1 MDLLASAIIQ
11 VFEKDRE
18 MTHTGTRNLAYS
30 NSAAFISY
38 REIRKSNSQPTEMKC
53 ESLKLLWFFSPAIK
67 RVIKNEGSTQ
77 KLADMQN
84 FKDELPA
91 EAGN

>member
-1 MDLLASAIIQ
+1 MIQ

-18 MTHTGTRNLAYS
+18 MTHTRTRKLADSYS
-30 NSAAFISY
+30 TALASY
-38 REIRKSNSQPTEMKC
+38 REIRKSNSQPTETKC
-53 ESLKLLWFFSPAIK
+53 ESLRLLWFFSPAIK

-84 FKDELPA
+84 FKDEFPA

>member
-1 MDLLASAIIQ
+1 MIQ

-18 MTHTGTRNLAYS
+18 MTHTRTRKLADSYS
-30 NSAAFISY
+30 TALASY
-38 REIRKSNSQPTEMKC
+38 REIRKSNSQPTETKC
-53 ESLKLLWFFSPAIK
+53 ESLRLLWFFSPAIK

-84 FKDELPA
+84 FKDEFPA
-91 EAGN
+91 EAGH